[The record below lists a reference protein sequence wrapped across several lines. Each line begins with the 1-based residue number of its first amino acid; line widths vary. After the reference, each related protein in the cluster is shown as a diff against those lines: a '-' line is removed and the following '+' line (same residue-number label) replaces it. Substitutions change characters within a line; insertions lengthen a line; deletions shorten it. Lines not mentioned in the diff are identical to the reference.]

1 MQTLGTI
8 TIYHLSRRDGTALF
22 VHPLTKPGS
31 MLQQAEHTDL
41 TGRYGR
47 EPRVE
52 SITMLR
58 NELYRRIDH
67 DVRDWSNERR
77 FIPRFLIAAGLFLVA
92 YLFMALVI
100 RDPLPIV
107 DEILIGLG
115 VGVFGFIIAGRRF
128 EQSGAA
134 SRRRVALRAK
144 VDSVIFS
151 EDPFVHEVESIL
163 HIVENL
169 PETAGEFSPELTDQ
183 AAALRRAYPAQTV
196 ELQEHLRHM
205 IATSPYKSLA
215 KQLRAGSIRP
225 SMREKIDHGTVV
237 PAAVHVFSL
246 LQQSA

>member
-8 TIYHLSRRDGTALF
+8 TIYHLGRRDGTALF

-31 MLQQAEHTDL
+31 MLQQAEQTDL
-41 TGRYGR
+41 IGRYGR

-58 NELYRRIDH
+58 NELYRRIEQ

-77 FIPRFLIAAGLFLVA
+77 FIPRFLIAAGLFLIA

-100 RDPLPIV
+100 RDPLPII
-107 DEILIGLG
+107 DEVLIGLG
-115 VGVFGFIIAGRRF
+115 VGIFGFIIAGRRF

-134 SRRRVALRAK
+134 SQRRVALRAK
-144 VDSVIFS
+144 VDGVVFS

-163 HIVENL
+163 HEVETL
-169 PETAGEFSPELTDQ
+169 PETTGEFSEELADK
-183 AAALRRAYPAQTV
+183 AIHLRHTYPSQTV
-196 ELQEHLRHM
+196 ELQEHLRQM
-205 IATSPYKSLA
+205 IASPRYRSLA
-215 KQLRAGSIRP
+215 KQVRSGKIKP

-237 PAAVHVFSL
+237 PAAVQLFAL
-246 LQQSA
+246 LQRST